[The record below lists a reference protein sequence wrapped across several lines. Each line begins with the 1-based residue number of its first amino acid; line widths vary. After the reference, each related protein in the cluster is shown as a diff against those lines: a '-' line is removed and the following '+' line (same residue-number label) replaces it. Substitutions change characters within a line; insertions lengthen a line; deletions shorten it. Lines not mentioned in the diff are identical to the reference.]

1 LALWPIFDLLYF
13 MRNFLRTIF
22 PAVLMLALT
31 SLPVFGQ
38 NKVAT
43 VDLKKLFDNYYK
55 TKLAT
60 QAIQDRANDM
70 DKDYTTMAQD
80 LKKKSD
86 QYEQLLE
93 SASDPAV
100 SDQERQ
106 KRKANADDMLKQ
118 LQDNK
123 TAIDQYERQAQ
134 MTLADQKQRMRD
146 KILDEIKLVVAD
158 KAKAGGYTLV
168 MDTAAQTVNG
178 TPSIVFATGEGD
190 LTADVLKQLNAA
202 APPDLPVTSEPAP
215 IFMSTNAVP
224 FNAPPGLPGA
234 TPQ

>member
-1 LALWPIFDLLYF
+1 
-13 MRNFLRTIF
+13 MRNFLRMLF
-22 PAVLMLALT
+22 PAILLLALT
-31 SLPVFGQ
+31 SLPAFGQ

-60 QAIQDRANDM
+60 QAIQERANDM
-70 DKDYTTMAQD
+70 DKDYTSMAQN

-93 SASDPAV
+93 SANDPAV

-106 KRKANADDMLKQ
+106 RRKASADDLLKQ
-118 LQDNK
+118 LQENK
-123 TAIDQYERQAQ
+123 ASIDQYERQAQ

-146 KILDEIKLVVAD
+146 NILDEVKKVVAD
-158 KAKAGGYTLV
+158 KARAGGYTLV
-168 MDTAAQTVNG
+168 LDTAAETVNG
-178 TPSIVFATGEGD
+178 TPTIIFTTGEGD

-202 APPDLPVTSEPAP
+202 APPDLPESTEPAP
-215 IFMSTNAVP
+215 VFLSTNSLP
-224 FNAPPGLPGA
+224 YNTPPGLPA
-234 TPQ
+234 Q

>member
-1 LALWPIFDLLYF
+1 MLL
-13 MRNFLRTIF
+13 
-22 PAVLMLALT
+22 LALT
-31 SLPVFGQ
+31 GLPAFGQ

-43 VDLKKLFDNYYK
+43 VDLKKVFDNYYK

-60 QAIQDRANDM
+60 QAIQERASDM
-70 DKDYTTMAQD
+70 DKDYTTMAAD
-80 LKKKSD
+80 LKKKGD

-106 KRKANADDMLKQ
+106 RRKASANDLLKQ

-123 TAIDQYERQAQ
+123 AAIDQYERQAQ

-146 KILDEIKLVVAD
+146 NILDEVKKVVAAQ
-158 KAKAGGYTLV
+158 AKSGGYTLV
-168 MDTAAQTVNG
+168 FDTAAQTVNG
-178 TPSIVFATGEGD
+178 TPSIVFTTGEGD

-202 APPDLPVTSEPAP
+202 APPDLPESTEPAP
-215 IFMSTNAVP
+215 VFLSTNSLP
-224 FNAPPGLPGA
+224 YNTTPGLPA
-234 TPQ
+234 Q

>member
-1 LALWPIFDLLYF
+1 
-13 MRNFLRTIF
+13 M
-22 PAVLMLALT
+22 AVLLLALT
-31 SLPVFGQ
+31 GLPAFGQ

-80 LKKKSD
+80 LKKMSD
-86 QYEQLLE
+86 DYEQLLE

-106 KRKANADDMLKQ
+106 RRKASADDLLKQ
-118 LQDNK
+118 LQDRK
-123 TAIDQYERQAQ
+123 AAIDQYERQAQ

-146 KILDEIKLVVAD
+146 NILDEINKVVAD
-158 KAKAGGYTLV
+158 KARAGGYTLV
-168 MDTAAQTVNG
+168 LDTAAETVNG
-178 TPSIVFATGEGD
+178 TPSIVYTSGVSD
-190 LTADVLKQLNAA
+190 LTDDVLKQLNVA
-202 APPDLPVTSEPAP
+202 APPDLPESTEPAP
-215 IFMSTNAVP
+215 VFLSTNSLPYNTTPA
-224 FNAPPGLPGA
+224 LPG

>member
-1 LALWPIFDLLYF
+1 
-13 MRNFLRTIF
+13 MRNFLRTLFAAI
-22 PAVLMLALT
+22 LLLALAT
-31 SLPVFGQ
+31 LPAFGQ

-93 SASDPAV
+93 SASDAAV
-100 SDQERQ
+100 SDQERE
-106 KRKANADDMLKQ
+106 KRKTSAADMLKQ
-118 LQDNK
+118 LQDDK
-123 TAIDQYERQAQ
+123 ASIDQYERQAQ

-146 KILDEIKLVVAD
+146 KILDEIKLVIAD
-158 KAKAGGYTLV
+158 KAKSGGYTLV
-168 MDTAAQTVNG
+168 LDTAAETVNG
-178 TPSIVFATGEGD
+178 TPSIVFTTGEGD

-202 APPDLPVTSEPAP
+202 APPDLPETTEPAP
-215 IFMSTNAVP
+215 LFMSTNSVP
-224 FNAPPGLPGA
+224 FNAAPGMPGS

>member
-1 LALWPIFDLLYF
+1 
-13 MRNFLRTIF
+13 MRNFLRTLFSAI
-22 PAVLMLALT
+22 LLLALT
-31 SLPVFGQ
+31 GLPAFGQ

-60 QAIQDRANDM
+60 QAIQERANEM

-106 KRKANADDMLKQ
+106 HRKANASDLLKQ
-118 LQDNK
+118 LQDSK
-123 TAIDQYERQAQ
+123 GAIDQYERQAQ
-134 MTLADQKQRMRD
+134 MTLTDQKQRMRD
-146 KILDEIKLVVAD
+146 NILDEIKKTVAAQ
-158 KAKAGGYTLV
+158 AKSGGYTLV
-168 MDTAAQTVNG
+168 LDSAAETVNG
-178 TPSIVFATGEGD
+178 TPTVVFTTGEGD

-202 APPDLPVTSEPAP
+202 APPDLPESTEPAP
-215 IFMSTNAVP
+215 VFLSTNTLP
-224 FNAPPGLPGA
+224 YNATPGLPG
-234 TPQ
+234 TQ

>member
-1 LALWPIFDLLYF
+1 
-13 MRNFLRTIF
+13 MRNFLRTLFLAI
-22 PAVLMLALT
+22 LLLALT
-31 SLPVFGQ
+31 GLSAFGQ

-70 DKDYTTMAQD
+70 DKDYTTMAKD
-80 LKKKSD
+80 LKNKGD
-86 QYEQLLE
+86 DYEKLLE

-106 KRKANADDMLKQ
+106 RRKANASDLLKQ
-118 LQDNK
+118 LQDSK
-123 TAIDQYERQAQ
+123 AAIDQYERQAQ

-146 KILDEIKLVVAD
+146 NILDEIKKVVAD

-168 MDTAAQTVNG
+168 LDTAAETVNG
-178 TPSIVFATGEGD
+178 TPSIIFTTGEGD
-190 LTADVLKQLNAA
+190 LTGDVLKQLNAA
-202 APPDLPVTSEPAP
+202 APPDLPESTEPAP
-215 IFMSTNAVP
+215 VFLSTNSLP
-224 FNAPPGLPGA
+224 YNTPPGLPA
-234 TPQ
+234 Q

>member
-1 LALWPIFDLLYF
+1 
-13 MRNFLRTIF
+13 MRNFLRTLFLAI
-22 PAVLMLALT
+22 LLLALT
-31 SLPVFGQ
+31 GLSAFGQ

-70 DKDYTTMAQD
+70 DKDYTTMAKD
-80 LKKKSD
+80 LKNKGD
-86 QYEQLLE
+86 DYEKLLE

-106 KRKANADDMLKQ
+106 RRKANASDLLKQ
-118 LQDNK
+118 LQDSK
-123 TAIDQYERQAQ
+123 AAIDQYERQAQ

-146 KILDEIKLVVAD
+146 NILDEIKKVVAD

-168 MDTAAQTVNG
+168 LDTAAETVNG
-178 TPSIVFATGEGD
+178 TPSIIFTTGEGD
-190 LTADVLKQLNAA
+190 LTGDVLKQLNAA
-202 APPDLPVTSEPAP
+202 APPDLPESTEPAP
-215 IFMSTNAVP
+215 VFLSTNSLP
-224 FNAPPGLPGA
+224 YNTTPGLPGN
-234 TPQ
+234 Q

>member
-1 LALWPIFDLLYF
+1 
-13 MRNFLRTIF
+13 MKNSLRMLF
-22 PAVLMLALT
+22 PALLLLALT
-31 SLPVFGQ
+31 GLPVFGQ

-70 DKDYTTMAQD
+70 DKDYTSMAQD

-106 KRKANADDMLKQ
+106 KRKDSANDLLKQ
-118 LQDNK
+118 LQDSK
-123 TAIDQYERQAQ
+123 AAIDQYERQAQ
-134 MTLADQKQRMRD
+134 MTLTDQKQRMRD
-146 KILDEIKLVVAD
+146 KILDEIKVVVAD
-158 KAKAGGYTLV
+158 KAKSGGYTLV
-168 MDTAAQTVNG
+168 LDTAAQTVNG
-178 TPSIVFATGEGD
+178 TPAIVFTTGEGD
-190 LTADVLKQLNAA
+190 LTADVLKQLNVA
-202 APPDLPVTSEPAP
+202 APPDLPETSEPAP
-215 IFMSTNAVP
+215 IFMSTNNVP
-224 FNAPPGLPGA
+224 FNASPGLPG
-234 TPQ
+234 TPPQ

>member
-1 LALWPIFDLLYF
+1 
-13 MRNFLRTIF
+13 MRNFLRLLF
-22 PAVLMLALT
+22 PAILLLALT
-31 SLPVFGQ
+31 SLPAFGQ

-60 QAIQDRANDM
+60 QAIQDRATDM

-86 QYEQLLE
+86 DYEKLLE
-93 SASDPAV
+93 SANDPAV

-106 KRKANADDMLKQ
+106 KRKDSANDLLKQ

-123 TAIDQYERQAQ
+123 ASIDQYERQAQ
-134 MTLADQKQRMRD
+134 MTLTDQKQRMRD
-146 KILDEIKLVVAD
+146 NILDEIKKVIAD

-168 MDTAAQTVNG
+168 LDTAAETVNG
-178 TPSIVFATGEGD
+178 TPSIVFTTGEGD
-190 LTADVLKQLNAA
+190 LTDDVLKQLNAA
-202 APPDLPVTSEPAP
+202 APPDLPETTEPAP
-215 IFMSTNAVP
+215 VFLSTNTLPYNATPAVP
-224 FNAPPGLPGA
+224 GNP
-234 TPQ
+234 

>member
-1 LALWPIFDLLYF
+1 MRNCLRTLFPAILLLAL
-13 MRNFLRTIF
+13 
-22 PAVLMLALT
+22 A
-31 SLPVFGQ
+31 SLPAFGQ

-60 QAIQDRANDM
+60 QAIQDRASDM

-106 KRKANADDMLKQ
+106 KRKASANDLLKQ

-123 TAIDQYERQAQ
+123 AAIDQYERQAQ

-146 KILDEIKLVVAD
+146 KILDEIKKVVAD
-158 KAKAGGYTLV
+158 KAKSGGYTLV
-168 MDTAAQTVNG
+168 LDTAAETVNG
-178 TPSIVFATGEGD
+178 TPSIVFTTGEGD
-190 LTADVLKQLNAA
+190 LTDDVLKQLNVA
-202 APPDLPVTSEPAP
+202 APPDLPETTEPAP
-215 IFMSTNAVP
+215 VFLSTNSLP
-224 FNAPPGLPGA
+224 FNAAPAAPGNP
-234 TPQ
+234 

>member
-1 LALWPIFDLLYF
+1 

>member
-1 LALWPIFDLLYF
+1 MRTLFSAILL
-13 MRNFLRTIF
+13 
-22 PAVLMLALT
+22 LALT
-31 SLPVFGQ
+31 GLPAFGQ

-60 QAIQDRANDM
+60 QAIQERANEM

-106 KRKANADDMLKQ
+106 HRKANASDLLKQ
-118 LQDNK
+118 LQDSK
-123 TAIDQYERQAQ
+123 GAIDQYERQAQ
-134 MTLADQKQRMRD
+134 MTLTDQKQRMRD
-146 KILDEIKLVVAD
+146 NILDEIKKTVAAQ
-158 KAKAGGYTLV
+158 AKSGGYTLV
-168 MDTAAQTVNG
+168 LDSAAETVNG
-178 TPSIVFATGEGD
+178 TPTVVFTTGEGD

-202 APPDLPVTSEPAP
+202 APPDLPESTEPAP
-215 IFMSTNAVP
+215 VFLSTNTLP
-224 FNAPPGLPGA
+224 YNATPGLPG
-234 TPQ
+234 TQ

>member
-1 LALWPIFDLLYF
+1 
-13 MRNFLRTIF
+13 MRNSLRMLF
-22 PAVLMLALT
+22 PALLLLALT
-31 SLPVFGQ
+31 GLPVFGQ

-70 DKDYTTMAQD
+70 DKDYTSMAQD

-106 KRKANADDMLKQ
+106 KRKDSANDLLKQ
-118 LQDNK
+118 LQDSK
-123 TAIDQYERQAQ
+123 AAIDQYERQAQ
-134 MTLADQKQRMRD
+134 MTLTDQKQRMRD

-168 MDTAAQTVNG
+168 LDTAAQTVNG
-178 TPSIVFATGEGD
+178 TPSIVFTTGEGD
-190 LTADVLKQLNAA
+190 LTADVLKQLNVA
-202 APPDLPVTSEPAP
+202 APPDLPETSEPAP
-215 IFMSTNAVP
+215 IFMSTNTVP
-224 FNAPPGLPGA
+224 FNASPGLPG
-234 TPQ
+234 TPPQ

>member
-1 LALWPIFDLLYF
+1 
-13 MRNFLRTIF
+13 MRNFLRTLF
-22 PAVLMLALT
+22 PVVLLLT
-31 SLPVFGQ
+31 LTGLPAFGQ

-80 LKKKSD
+80 LKKRSD

-93 SASDPAV
+93 SANDPAV

-106 KRKANADDMLKQ
+106 KRKASADDLLKQ

-123 TAIDQYERQAQ
+123 AAIDQYERQAQ

-178 TPSIVFATGEGD
+178 TPSIVFTTGEGD

-202 APPDLPVTSEPAP
+202 APPDLPETSEPAP
-215 IFMSTNAVP
+215 IFMSTNSVP
-224 FNAPPGLPGA
+224 FNAPPGLPGS

>member
-1 LALWPIFDLLYF
+1 MRILLRMLFTAILLLALATL
-13 MRNFLRTIF
+13 
-22 PAVLMLALT
+22 PA
-31 SLPVFGQ
+31 FGQ

-106 KRKANADDMLKQ
+106 KRKASADDLLKQ
-118 LQDNK
+118 LQDSK
-123 TAIDQYERQAQ
+123 AAIDQYERQAQ

-146 KILDEIKLVVAD
+146 SILDAIKKVIAD
-158 KAKAGGYTLV
+158 RAKAGGYTLV
-168 MDTAAQTVNG
+168 LDTAAETVNG
-178 TPSIVFATGEGD
+178 TPSIVFTTGEGD
-190 LTADVLKQLNAA
+190 LTDDVLKQLNAA
-202 APPDLPVTSEPAP
+202 APPDLPETSEPAP
-215 IFMSTNAVP
+215 VFLSTNSLPYNTTPAM
-224 FNAPPGLPGA
+224 PG

>member
-1 LALWPIFDLLYF
+1 MRIISRTVFPVVLL
-13 MRNFLRTIF
+13 
-22 PAVLMLALT
+22 LALT

-43 VDLKKLFDNYYK
+43 VDLKKLFDSYYK

-80 LKKKSD
+80 LKKRSD

-106 KRKANADDMLKQ
+106 KRKASADDMLKQ

-168 MDTAAQTVNG
+168 MDTAAETVNG
-178 TPSIVFATGEGD
+178 TPSIVFTTGEGD
-190 LTADVLKQLNAA
+190 LTTDVLKQLNAA
-202 APPDLPVTSEPAP
+202 APPDLPETTEPAP
-215 IFMSTNAVP
+215 LFMSTNSVP
-224 FNAPPGLPGA
+224 FN
-234 TPQ
+234 

>member
-1 LALWPIFDLLYF
+1 
-13 MRNFLRTIF
+13 MRNFLRTLF
-22 PAVLMLALT
+22 PAILLLALT
-31 SLPVFGQ
+31 SLPAFGQ

-43 VDLKKLFDNYYK
+43 VDLKKLFDSYYK

-80 LKKKSD
+80 LKKKNE

-106 KRKANADDMLKQ
+106 RRKDSAGDLLKQ

-123 TAIDQYERQAQ
+123 AAIDQYERQAQ
-134 MTLADQKQRMRD
+134 MTLTDQKQRMRD
-146 KILDEIKLVVAD
+146 NILDEIKKVVAAQ
-158 KAKAGGYTLV
+158 AKSGGYTLV
-168 MDTAAQTVNG
+168 LDSAAQTVNG
-178 TPSIVFATGEGD
+178 TPSIVFTTGEGD
-190 LTADVLKQLNAA
+190 LTTDVLKQLNAA
-202 APPDLPVTSEPAP
+202 APPDLPESTEPAP
-215 IFMSTNAVP
+215 VFLSTNSLPYNTSPA
-224 FNAPPGLPGA
+224 LPG
-234 TPQ
+234 TQ